1 MTPPPPPK
9 KAPTFYHQTIFIPV
23 MLPNRKCYIEP
34 YYVLSNNDVKIKS
47 MQNPYT
53 NIDLEIE
60 ILKKKMI
67 IKETIQIRKQSNQM
81 RYINLM
87 CNS

>member
-1 MTPPPPPK
+1 MNIQVTQLFIMTTPPPPQ

-23 MLPNRKCYIEP
+23 MLPNRKCYIES

-47 MQNPYT
+47 LQNPYT

-60 ILKKKMI
+60 ILKKK
-67 IKETIQIRKQSNQM
+67 
-81 RYINLM
+81 
-87 CNS
+87 